1 MMFGSAGR
9 EQLAAGLA
17 VQVEAERV
25 LAVQLTGEARRDGA
39 ELRLRRIERLRA
51 EVDEPADHAARER
64 RVVDV
69 LRVRGG
75 LRRAVAALERDRE
88 FARIGRRRHC
98 LQTVLRI
105 ADDERLP
112 VADEHVVVAALLHD
126 LHADHRTEVR
136 DELIAL
142 IEQLVRLLAAR
153 AGDVDLL
160 VEIGDLLRVAVD
172 LRDGARQLRVDAL
185 AQLVVLLAGRVDL
198 IRERLRAAHQRLA
211 RGGAARRV
219 RHRLQAG
226 EVARDALRDALGRI
240 ADEVVQLRDQRVIRA
255 GRAARRLRVVH
266 LRRQVLAVLARDGD
280 GLNAV
285 AEIARAGE
293 LTGRFLIRDLLERV
307 ARRRGVADVLSRRRQ
322 APLGRIQTG
331 KTNAED
337 VIGHA

>member
-1 MMFGSAGR
+1 MSPPTTPPANTQYVDNSA
-9 EQLAAGLA
+9 
-17 VQVEAERV
+17 
-25 LAVQLTGEARRDGA
+25 LTGG
-39 ELRLRRIERLRA
+39 
-51 EVDEPADHAARER
+51 
-64 RVVDV
+64 VV
-69 LRVRGG
+69 GG
-75 LRRAVAALERDRE
+75 LRGAVAALERDRE
-88 FARIGRRRHC
+88 FARIGRRRHR
-98 LQTVLRI
+98 LQPVLRI

-112 VADEHVVVAALLHD
+112 VADEHVVVAVLLHD
-126 LHADHRTEVR
+126 LHADHRAQVR

-185 AQLVVLLAGRVDL
+185 TQLVVLLAGRVDL

-211 RGGAARRV
+211 RGGAARGIRD
-219 RHRLQAG
+219 RLQAG
-226 EVARDALRDALGRI
+226 KVIRDALRDALGRI
-240 ADEVVQLRDQRVIRA
+240 ADEVVQLRDQRIVRA
-255 GRAARRLRVVH
+255 RRAARRLRVVH
-266 LRRQVLAVLARDGD
+266 LRRQVLAVLTRDGD

-285 AEIARAGE
+285 AEITRAGE
-293 LTGRFLIRDLLERV
+293 LTGRLLIRDLLERI
-307 ARRRGVADVLSRRRQ
+307 ARCRGVADVLSRGRQ